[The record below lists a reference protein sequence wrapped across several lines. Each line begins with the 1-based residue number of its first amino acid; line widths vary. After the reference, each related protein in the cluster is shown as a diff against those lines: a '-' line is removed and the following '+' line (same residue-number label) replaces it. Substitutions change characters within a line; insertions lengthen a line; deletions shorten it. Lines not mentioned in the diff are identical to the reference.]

1 MKKVRDELQE
11 SNMSG
16 CFGKENNRD
25 SRPKIIQVN
34 DMQEARFK
42 LEDDKDYF

>member
-1 MKKVRDELQE
+1 MKKVRDEHQE

-25 SRPKIIQVN
+25 AKPKIIQVN
-34 DMQEARFK
+34 DLSEARFK